1 MGPTVGLY
9 TLGCKVSQYETEAIG
24 EELDRRG
31 YVRRPFTDVCDAYV
45 INTCTVTREADRKC
59 RQVIRR
65 ALRRNP
71 DALVMVCGCYS
82 QTTPHEI
89 AEIAGVTYIS
99 GTHGKMAIPDR
110 LDSYFSARPAATVLE
125 VSDVNQAPF
134 EPMRISGYP
143 RTRVYVKIEDGCE
156 CRCTY
161 CAIPLA
167 RGNVR
172 SKPMQDVLDEVAALA
187 ASGVEEVVLTGIETA
202 SWGKDLGL
210 KLIDLLEELDQRRY
224 VHRIRLGSLSP
235 ESITPAFV
243 ERFAKLST
251 LTPHL
256 HLSMQSGCDKTLHAM
271 KRRYNTK
278 QALAALAR
286 LREAVPSIQFTTD
299 MMVGFPGE
307 TDEDFATTLDFV
319 KEARFLDMHVFAY
332 SRRAGTPAAEMKE
345 QVQETIK
352 SERSHILST
361 LGASIRDE
369 ILSGIVREG
378 RELTMIPETLEDGVW
393 QGHSDAFVA
402 LAVQSDALSHGVPV
416 KVRPIRHA
424 DGVIWCEA
432 I

>member
-82 QTTPHEI
+82 QTTPHEV
-89 AEIAGVTYIS
+89 AEIDGVTYVS

-110 LDSYFSARPAATVLE
+110 LDAYFTARPTATVVE
-125 VSDVNQAPF
+125 VSDVNFAPF

-172 SKPMQDVLDEVAALA
+172 SKPMQDVLEEVAALA

-202 SWGKDLGL
+202 SWGKDMGL
-210 KLIDLLEELDQRRY
+210 KLIDLLEELDRRRY

-243 ERFAKLST
+243 ERFARLST
-251 LTPHL
+251 LAPHL

-271 KRRYNTK
+271 KRRYNTG
-278 QALAALAR
+278 QALTALAR
-286 LREAVPSIQFTTD
+286 LREAVPDIQFTTD

-307 TDEDFATTLDFV
+307 TDEDFVSTLDFV
-319 KEARFLDMHVFAY
+319 KQARFLDMHVFAY
-332 SRRAGTPAAEMKE
+332 SRRAGTPAAEMPE
-345 QVQETIK
+345 QVSETIK
-352 SERSHILST
+352 NERSHILST
-361 LGASIRDE
+361 LARSIRDE
-369 ILSGIVREG
+369 ILTGIVEEG
-378 RELTMIPETLEDGVW
+378 TPLTMIPETLDGGVW
-393 QGHSDAFVA
+393 QGHSDAFIA
-402 LAVQSDALSHGVPV
+402 LAVESPALSHGVPV
-416 KVRPIRHA
+416 TVRPIRYEN
-424 DGVIWCEA
+424 GVIWCET